1 MRPNAFFMELSAYM
15 TSEDPS
21 GLEREGEREREEG
34 GGGGGGGRWEKREG
48 KRVDKSTR

>member
-21 GLEREGEREREEG
+21 GLEREGEREEEG
-34 GGGGGGGRWEKREG
+34 EVG
-48 KRVDKSTR
+48 KERRK